1 MANIS
6 KIKREKLIEFI
17 NNLKK
22 HHKDEKVNIGLNS
35 IINELNNKK
44 YGLMFEEHEEEV
56 DEKLKKYI
64 PVLIAE
70 KDKFIHKDNSKPFN
84 FIIEGDNL
92 QALHILEKTHK
103 GKIDCIYIDPPYN
116 TGARDWK
123 YNNDYVDEEDAYRHS
138 KWLSMMKKRLIVA
151 KRLLNNKDSV
161 LICSIDDKEYLRL
174 GLLLEEIFPQ
184 AKITMVSSVIN
195 PAGKAKKGGVDF
207 SRIDEYIFFLQI
219 GKAAVLPETRVNEKT
234 PIAWETFRRH
244 SLANGRGKHGI
255 GASGPNQFYPIYV
268 NNKTKKIVE
277 IGQPIMEGVSRFSVK
292 QIKGCTAVF
301 PVRDNG
307 VEMNWG
313 AVREEA
319 LNRLSKGYLKVGQY
333 YPDAPQQY
341 SIQYLTSGV
350 IKDIENGIVTIEGF
364 DSQGGVIGFYSTGR
378 AKVPTTAWNKPSH
391 NATSYG
397 TDILNKIFK
406 DSRFD
411 YPKSIYAVRD
421 CLALFVSNKPNA
433 MILDFFAGSGTT
445 LHAVNLL
452 NLEDNGNR
460 QCVCVTNNEVSELDQ
475 KELTSKGFKKGDK
488 EWEERGIAKNVTWPR
503 TLGSIEGKDV
513 NGNSL
518 NYFYGVNYEKFEP
531 LDKSNNEVDEEE
543 LPKSSRNIYKKVK
556 IPVYPKLTD
565 RTMADGFVSNV
576 KYFKCEWVE
585 RNPEDYLLSNLLAP
599 HVKEMIE
606 LQTGTHLDNTSYL
619 LILNKKDF
627 INFVINSKNK
637 EKIKHIWVNQNI
649 IFNAK
654 EKVILDT
661 FSNSFIPKFY
671 FGEELKGAAE

>member
-6 KIKREKLIEFI
+6 KIKRDKLIELI
-17 NNLKK
+17 KNIKK
-22 HHKDEKVNIGLNS
+22 HNKTEEFVSGLNQ

-56 DEKLKKYI
+56 DERLKKYI
-64 PVLIAE
+64 PVLIADNE
-70 KDKFIHKDNSKPFN
+70 KIIQKDGSKPFN

-138 KWLSMMKKRLIVA
+138 KWLSMMKKRLMIA

-184 AKITMVSSVIN
+184 SKITMISSVIN

-268 NNKTKKIVE
+268 NNSTKKIVE
-277 IGQPIMEGVSRFSVK
+277 IGIPIMEGVSRFSVK
-292 QIKGCTAVF
+292 QLKGCTAVF

-307 VEMNWG
+307 IEMNWG
-313 AVREEA
+313 AIREEA
-319 LNRLSKGYLKVGQY
+319 LNRLSKGYLKVGKY
-333 YPDAPQQY
+333 SPNAPQQY

-350 IKDIENGIVTIEGF
+350 IKDIENEKVTIEGI
-364 DSQGGVIGFYSTGR
+364 DTEGGVIGYYLTGR

-433 MILDFFAGSGTT
+433 LILDFFAGSGTS

-460 QCVCVTNNEVSELDQ
+460 QCIMITNNEVSELDQ
-475 KELTSKGFKKGDK
+475 EDLISRGFKKGDK

-503 TLGSIEGKDV
+503 TFGSIEGKDV
-513 NGNSL
+513 NGNKL
-518 NYFYGVNYEKFEP
+518 DYFYGVEYEKFEP
-531 LDKSNNEVDEEE
+531 IDKSIGENNEDES
-543 LPKSSRNIYKKVK
+543 LKPSRNVYKKVK
-556 IPVYPKLTD
+556 APVYLKLKD
-565 RTMADGFVSNV
+565 KKMEDGFNSNV
-576 KYFKCEWVE
+576 KYFKCDWIE

-606 LQTGTHLDNTSYL
+606 LQTGTHLDNIKYL

-627 INFVINSKNK
+627 NNFVVNSKNK
-637 EKIKHIWVNQNI
+637 KKINHIWVNQNI

-654 EKVILDT
+654 EKEILD
-661 FSNSFIPKFY
+661 SYNNSFIPKYY